1 MGAIIVYFTLY
12 SVETVYQY
20 PKLDPRIFHSFPVL
34 AATEI
39 YQSAGSKD
47 HCAIAFE
54 AITVGLAA

>member
-1 MGAIIVYFTLY
+1 MVYFTLY

-20 PKLDPRIFHSFPVL
+20 PKHDPRIFHSFPVL